1 LDIKDAPGCSKF
13 TGLTK
18 GADFTS
24 NSSRTESFIIA
35 PQLGQMDNVVAK
47 VLLQTGQFIVVKD
60 YNAECRSASFKEY
73 PNDLNKTV
81 EILSEITLSRQ

>member
-1 LDIKDAPGCSKF
+1 LDIKDAPDGSKF

-47 VLLQTGQFIVVKD
+47 VLLQTGQFIIVKD
-60 YNAECRSASFKEY
+60 YYAEMSFCEFFKEY
-73 PNDLNKTV
+73 PND
-81 EILSEITLSRQ
+81 